1 LITPFEQYVP
11 ESSLW
16 FKDDAF
22 GTLLQWHACQNH
34 ANMQRYLSTSKNKV
48 GQVIPLGASELAI
61 LKTDRRFS
69 RR

>member
-1 LITPFEQYVP
+1 MM
-11 ESSLW
+11 
-16 FKDDAF
+16 AF
-22 GTLLQWHACQNH
+22 GTLLQWHACQKPCEYAAIPEH
-34 ANMQRYLSTSKNKV
+34 KAKNKV